1 VYLIGLTGNIA
12 TGKSTVCD
20 ILTQLGARVIDADLV
35 AHAVLRRGSAAWR
48 QLVQAFGYDIL
59 QYDGTV
65 DRRKLGALVF
75 DDAEKLQTLEQLTH
89 PAVGTELALMIRDA
103 LDEPDADTAI
113 LVVEAVKLYE
123 SGIHEFMDAL
133 WVVTAPRAEQKRR
146 LMQDRG
152 MSQAEAEARL
162 NAQPALKE
170 KLERAAV
177 TIDNGGSIETLRV
190 QVMRAFVEINPA
202 QTRDKTALLQKWLR
216 LAPAPPTIESAPAAR
231 EPVETSPAPPTIES
245 APAASESREI
255 SSAPPTIESAPA
267 ASEPVET
274 SPAPPPT
281 IESAPAASEPLET
294 SPAPPP
300 AIEPTSATSEPAET
314 PAPIARE
321 PEWSVRRARPADARM
336 LSELL
341 ARIEGRDEPIGREEM
356 LERFGKFGYWLA
368 YTDDQPIALAAW
380 QAENLAAI
388 VRELWAENDAYAAR
402 AFPPLLAAIQAEAN
416 ALTCE
421 VVALVV
427 PARAAPL
434 AAIAAQTA
442 GYASSDVA
450 QLHKL
455 WRSVIEPLLTDNAT
469 LYTKQLREIV
479 TKPI

>member
-1 VYLIGLTGNIA
+1 MYLIGLTGNIA

-216 LAPAPPTIESAPAAR
+216 LAPAPPTIESAPAA
-231 EPVETSPAPPTIES
+231 
-245 APAASESREI
+245 
-255 SSAPPTIESAPA
+255 
-267 ASEPVET
+267 
-274 SPAPPPT
+274 
-281 IESAPAASEPLET
+281 SEPLET

>member
-1 VYLIGLTGNIA
+1 MYLIGLTGNIA

-216 LAPAPPTIESAPAAR
+216 LAPAPPTIEPTSAPN
-231 EPVETSPAPPTIES
+231 EPLETPAPPPAIEPTS
-245 APAASESREI
+245 ATSESVETPASPPAVEAAS
-255 SSAPPTIESAPA
+255 A

-274 SPAPPPT
+274 SPAPPA

-388 VRELWAENDAYAAR
+388 VRELWAEND
-402 AFPPLLAAIQAEAN
+402 
-416 ALTCE
+416 
-421 VVALVV
+421 
-427 PARAAPL
+427 
-434 AAIAAQTA
+434 
-442 GYASSDVA
+442 
-450 QLHKL
+450 
-455 WRSVIEPLLTDNAT
+455 
-469 LYTKQLREIV
+469 
-479 TKPI
+479 

>member
-267 ASEPVET
+267 ASEP
-274 SPAPPPT
+274 
-281 IESAPAASEPLET
+281 LET